1 MMVHEPENGIRN
13 DGCYDHHKQNFG
25 IVVPANNTAFRMD
38 NMITKTTASK
48 MILFAY
54 RTKNGLL
61 DTPKPYL
68 SSGRKCVP

>member
-1 MMVHEPENGIRN
+1 MTAVMTIIS
-13 DGCYDHHKQNFG
+13 KNFG

-68 SSGRKCVP
+68 

>member
-1 MMVHEPENGIRN
+1 
-13 DGCYDHHKQNFG
+13 
-25 IVVPANNTAFRMD
+25 MD
-38 NMITKTTASK
+38 NTITKTTASK